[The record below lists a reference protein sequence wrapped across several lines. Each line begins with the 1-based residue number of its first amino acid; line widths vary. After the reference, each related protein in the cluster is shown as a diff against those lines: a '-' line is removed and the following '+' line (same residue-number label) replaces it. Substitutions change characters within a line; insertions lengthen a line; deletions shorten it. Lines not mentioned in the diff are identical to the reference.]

1 MKRLIKR
8 WKELRE
14 VRYSVKDTIIQII
27 KEQTTDRIK
36 WKWESFIIRR
46 YGKDCGYLRDILNT
60 DDKDTESLPFKYRYK
75 HLHFLYYD
83 AKEDTK
89 EDILNKLM
97 VSVKLLCDY
106 QAMVRYMSPGLKTS
120 ARTNQYYD
128 VEWKLYSEAQIW
140 TDWGECDGFMTDGH
154 CEHCD
159 RYIKEESD
167 KIRKQLKLKK
177 EKK

>member
-1 MKRLIKR
+1 MFKGIIKR
-8 WKELRE
+8 WKELRDDCD
-14 VRYSVKDTIIQII
+14 RMFIKLSVKDTIIFMIREKI
-27 KEQTTDRIK
+27 EHKYH
-36 WKWESFIIRR
+36 SFIVNR

-97 VSVKLLCDY
+97 VSVKLLYDY
-106 QAMVRYMSPGLKTS
+106 KALHRYTSSKLKTS
-120 ARTNQYYD
+120 AQTDQYYD
-128 VEWKLYSEAQIW
+128 VEWKLYCETQIW

-154 CEHCD
+154 CKHCD
-159 RYIKEESD
+159 NHIKIESD
-167 KIRKQLKLKK
+167 RIKKELKLK
-177 EKK
+177 